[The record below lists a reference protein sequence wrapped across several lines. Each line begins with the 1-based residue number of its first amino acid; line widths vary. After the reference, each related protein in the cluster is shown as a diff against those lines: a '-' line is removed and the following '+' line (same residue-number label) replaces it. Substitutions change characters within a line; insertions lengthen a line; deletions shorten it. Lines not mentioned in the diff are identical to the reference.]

1 VVQEV
6 EDGVAGSRVVGAH
19 VFVVGLRDVA
29 RPYVQG
35 VVRALLHRARAGPLP
50 VAGAV
55 GLPVEEGRQRRVGD
69 HLNHVADR
77 TC

>member
-1 VVQEV
+1 VQEV

-35 VVRALLHRARAGPLP
+35 VVRPLP

-55 GLPVEEGRQRRVGD
+55 GLPVEEGRQRRVGH